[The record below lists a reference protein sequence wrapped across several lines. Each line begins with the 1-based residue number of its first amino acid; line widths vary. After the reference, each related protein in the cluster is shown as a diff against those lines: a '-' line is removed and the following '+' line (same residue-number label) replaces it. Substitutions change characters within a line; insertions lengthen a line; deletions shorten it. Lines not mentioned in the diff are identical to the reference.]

1 MNRNDLARFFKG
13 IFTINRFTNTHG
25 SQGKKRIKR
34 AFVTGITTVLVKG
47 ITVSAGLI
55 SIPLTSHYLG
65 VERFGLWLTLSS
77 LLTWISVADL
87 GLANSLTNV
96 LAVSDEKTEKKRARE
111 AVASAF
117 YLMVGIAFL
126 ITLCFLILYPFIS
139 WAGVFNVTSAQARS
153 EAGPAIIAGMLY
165 FALRLPLS
173 IPGRIYAAYQEGYY
187 YQLWSGLSSIIS
199 VIGLIVSIQLRTD
212 IPWMVSA
219 FFGSL
224 LIGDFISAIHIFIY
238 YKPWLMPR
246 IKNWKLLQAKYLLKV
261 GFLFWIVQ
269 ISAIVFLQTDLIIVA
284 QLFGA
289 NEVATYGVTL
299 RLFSLI
305 GIIQAAFIMPLWPA
319 YSEAQSRKDIDWI
332 IRTFKNSLWVSLAW
346 SMISGICLLG
356 FSPLIISNWVS
367 PSAVPSYSL
376 LLAMFLTAILTACGQ
391 CISMLMNGLGEIK
404 SQVIIS
410 SSAGLANLILSIVL
424 GHLIG
429 SSGVAW
435 ATGICVLIFSL
446 ILIGSNALNKLKLLK
461 MEVA

>member
-1 MNRNDLARFFKG
+1 MNKNDVINFFK
-13 IFTINRFTNTHG
+13 NNKLTNTHNI
-25 SQGKKRIKR
+25 QGQKRINR
-34 AFVTGITTVLVKG
+34 ALATGLTTILVKG

-96 LAVSDEKTEKKRARE
+96 LAASDERTDKKMARE
-111 AVASAF
+111 AVSSAF
-117 YLMVGIAFL
+117 YLMVGIAVL
-126 ITLCFLILYPFIS
+126 ITCFFLTLYPFIS
-139 WAGVFNVTSAQARS
+139 WSRVFNVTSAQARS

-165 FALRLPLS
+165 FSLRLPLS

-199 VIGLIVSIQLRTD
+199 VIGLIVSIQFRAD
-212 IPWMVSA
+212 IPWMIAA

-238 YKPWLMPR
+238 HKPWLIPR
-246 IKNWKLLQAKYLLKV
+246 IKSWKLLQARYLLKV

-269 ISAIVFLQTDLIIVA
+269 ISAIAFLQTDLIIVA

-305 GIIQAAFIMPLWPA
+305 SVIQAAFIMPLWPA

-332 IRTFKNSLWVSLAW
+332 ISTFKVSLWVSLAW
-346 SMISGICLLG
+346 SMISGLCLLI

-367 PSAVPSYSL
+367 PNAIPSHSL
-376 LLAMFLTAILTACGQ
+376 LLAMFLTAVLTAGGQ

-410 SSAGLANLILSIVL
+410 SAAAVTNLILSIAL
-424 GHLIG
+424 GNLIG

-446 ILIGSNALNKLKLLK
+446 LLIGSNALNKLKLLK
-461 MEVA
+461 MEAI